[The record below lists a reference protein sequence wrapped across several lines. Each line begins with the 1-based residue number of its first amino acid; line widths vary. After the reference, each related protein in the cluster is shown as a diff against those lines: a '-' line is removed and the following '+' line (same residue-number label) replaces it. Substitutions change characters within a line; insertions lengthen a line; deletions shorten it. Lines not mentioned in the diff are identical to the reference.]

1 MRQSRKHSEI
11 CLAIVK
17 EYGIGCVAGPVFS
30 VLRSQESFSH
40 AVKSSRERAP
50 LSHFFFSSLA
60 FSLQA

>member
-1 MRQSRKHSEI
+1 MMWRKRTRNR
-11 CLAIVK
+11 LAINK
-17 EYGIGCVAGPVFS
+17 EYGIGCAAGPVFS
-30 VLRSQESFSH
+30 ALRSQEFFSH